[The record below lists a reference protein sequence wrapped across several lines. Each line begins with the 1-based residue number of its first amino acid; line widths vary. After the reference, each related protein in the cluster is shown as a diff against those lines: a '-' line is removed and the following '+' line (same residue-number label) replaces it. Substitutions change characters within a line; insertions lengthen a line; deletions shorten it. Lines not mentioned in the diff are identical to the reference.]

1 MEQHP
6 EDQILINDILRGGS
20 QAETAFT
27 SLTVK
32 YGRSLY
38 VQIFR
43 ILGNE
48 EQTKDVLQNVFVK
61 IWTQISKFKGD
72 AALYSWMY
80 RIARNE
86 TLSFIQK
93 EKLRTHLPLDAI
105 TVGFVAESNLSEHYT
120 ESDISQLLEQAI
132 ESLPEKQAL
141 VFQLKYFDD
150 LKYSEIAAMIGT
162 SEGALKASYHH
173 ATQKIEL
180 FLKNKLNHSLS

>member
-6 EDQILINDILRGGS
+6 EDSLLIENILRGGA
-20 QAETAFT
+20 QAEKAFT
-27 SLTVK
+27 SLTLK

-43 ILGNE
+43 MLGNE

-61 IWTQISKFKGD
+61 IWTQITSFKGES
-72 AALYSWMY
+72 ALYSWMY

-86 TLSFIQK
+86 TLNFIQK
-93 EKLRTHLPLDAI
+93 EKLRTHLSLEHASIQFIPGNELSAHYSEEQISELLNHAI
-105 TVGFVAESNLSEHYT
+105 DT
-120 ESDISQLLEQAI
+120 
-132 ESLPEKQAL
+132 LPDKQAM
-141 VFQLKYFDD
+141 VFQLKYFED
-150 LKYSEIAAMIGT
+150 LKFSEIAERTGT

-180 FLKNKLNHSLS
+180 FLKNKLNHSIH